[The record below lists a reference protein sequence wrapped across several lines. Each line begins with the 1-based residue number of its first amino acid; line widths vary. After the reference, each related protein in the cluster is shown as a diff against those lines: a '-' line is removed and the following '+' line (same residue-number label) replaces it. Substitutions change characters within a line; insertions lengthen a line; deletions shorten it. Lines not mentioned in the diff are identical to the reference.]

1 MKNLSNETKTQT
13 AIQMVIMDAI
23 EKGHTNANE
32 LIEYMKS
39 EVFEKAVK
47 NSDVQDDLRTA
58 FEGDF
63 PLIKTVGDNK
73 HLNITTSYKK
83 GIDSYKKNLCKSCY
97 K

>member
-23 EKGHTNANE
+23 EKGHTNSNE

-47 NSDVQDDLRTA
+47 NYINLFNNNQ
-58 FEGDF
+58 
-63 PLIKTVGDNK
+63 LIKTK
-73 HLNITTSYKK
+73 
-83 GIDSYKKNLCKSCY
+83 
-97 K
+97 

>member
-23 EKGHTNANE
+23 EKGHTNSNE

-47 NSDVQDDLRTA
+47 NYISMFNEA
-58 FEGDF
+58 
-63 PLIKTVGDNK
+63 
-73 HLNITTSYKK
+73 
-83 GIDSYKKNLCKSCY
+83 
-97 K
+97 

>member
-47 NSDVQDDLRTA
+47 NYISMFNEA
-58 FEGDF
+58 
-63 PLIKTVGDNK
+63 
-73 HLNITTSYKK
+73 
-83 GIDSYKKNLCKSCY
+83 
-97 K
+97 

>member
-1 MKNLSNETKTQT
+1 MKLIVHLHQQITTTTKNTNKMKNLSNETKTQT

-47 NSDVQDDLRTA
+47 NYISMFNEA
-58 FEGDF
+58 
-63 PLIKTVGDNK
+63 
-73 HLNITTSYKK
+73 
-83 GIDSYKKNLCKSCY
+83 
-97 K
+97 